1 MAITNQRIIIEK
13 WLLDYG
19 TITQKQAND
28 DLHISRLAPI
38 ISVLIKR
45 GVPIIT
51 KYHRVKNH
59 YGRMVRIAEY
69 TIDRKTNPKTY
80 MDNFN
85 DIVERTVKKWGKNN
99 G

>member
-28 DLHISRLAPI
+28 ELHISRLAPI
-38 ISVLIKR
+38 IIVLKDR
-45 GVPIIT
+45 GVPIVT

-59 YGRMVRIAEY
+59 YGIFVRIAEY
-69 TIDRKTNPKTY
+69 TLDRKTNPKTY

-85 DIVERTVKKWGKNN
+85 DIVERAMDKWRTSE
-99 G
+99 

>member
-28 DLHISRLAPI
+28 ELHISRLAPI
-38 ISVLIKR
+38 IIVLKKR
-45 GVPIIT
+45 GVPIVT

-59 YGRMVRIAEY
+59 YGIFVRIAEY
-69 TIDRKTNPKTY
+69 TLDRKTNPKTY

-85 DIVERTVKKWGKNN
+85 NIVERAMDKWRSE
-99 G
+99 

>member
-38 ISVLIKR
+38 ISVLIAR

-51 KYHRVKNH
+51 KYHRVVNY
-59 YGRMVRIAEY
+59 YGRNVRIAEY
-69 TIDRKTNPKTY
+69 TLDRKNQPKSY

-85 DIVERTVKKWGKNN
+85 DIVERAMDKWRTS
-99 G
+99 